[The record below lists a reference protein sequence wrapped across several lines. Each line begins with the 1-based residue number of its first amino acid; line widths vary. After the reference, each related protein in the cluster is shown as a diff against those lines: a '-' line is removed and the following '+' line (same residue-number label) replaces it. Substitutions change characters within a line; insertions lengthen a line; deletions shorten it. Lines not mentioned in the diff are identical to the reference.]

1 MTSTG
6 KIGNKKNTSM
16 MNANKISKQITVF
29 AIGFIGFFFL
39 LGIAGKSDYNQE
51 VIYNMTEMAYNAIVD
66 SLGEGC
72 SDTQIVKTYL
82 SNKEYYDS
90 LSW

>member
-1 MTSTG
+1 M
-6 KIGNKKNTSM
+6 I
-16 MNANKISKQITVF
+16 MNANKIPKQITVF
-29 AIGFIGFFFL
+29 TIGFIGFFFL
-39 LGIAGKSDYNQE
+39 LGIVGKSDYNQE
-51 VIYNMTEMAYNAIVD
+51 VIYNMTEMAYNVIVD

>member
-1 MTSTG
+1 
-6 KIGNKKNTSM
+6 M

-29 AIGFIGFFFL
+29 AIGFIG
-39 LGIAGKSDYNQE
+39 
-51 VIYNMTEMAYNAIVD
+51 

>member
-1 MTSTG
+1 M
-6 KIGNKKNTSM
+6 I

-29 AIGFIGFFFL
+29 TIGFIGFFFL
-39 LGIAGKSDYNQE
+39 LGIVGKSDYNQE
-51 VIYNMTEMAYNAIVD
+51 VIYNMTEMAYNVIVD

>member
-1 MTSTG
+1 MQSY
-6 KIGNKKNTSM
+6 KITHKKTHN
-16 MNANKISKQITVF
+16 
-29 AIGFIGFFFL
+29 L
-39 LGIAGKSDYNQE
+39 E
-51 VIYNMTEMAYNAIVD
+51 VIYNMTETAYNVIVD

-82 SNKEYYDS
+82 NNKEYYDS

>member
-1 MTSTG
+1 
-6 KIGNKKNTSM
+6 
-16 MNANKISKQITVF
+16 MNVDRISKQAIVF
-29 AIGFIGFFFL
+29 AVGIVGFFFL
-39 LGIAGKSDYNQE
+39 LGIAGKSDYNE
-51 VIYNMTEMAYNAIVD
+51 VVIYNMTETAYNVIVD

-82 SNKEYYDS
+82 GNKEYYDS

>member
-1 MTSTG
+1 MNN
-6 KIGNKKNTSM
+6 NKVF
-16 MNANKISKQITVF
+16 KQIAVF
-29 AIGFIGFFFL
+29 ALGFTGFLFL
-39 LGIAGKSDYNQE
+39 LGIVGKSDYNEE
-51 VIYNMTEMAYNAIVD
+51 VIYNMTETAYNVIVD

-82 SNKEYYDS
+82 NNKEYYDS

>member
-1 MTSTG
+1 
-6 KIGNKKNTSM
+6 

-29 AIGFIGFFFL
+29 TIGF

-51 VIYNMTEMAYNAIVD
+51 VIYNMTETAYNVIVD

-82 SNKEYYDS
+82 NNKEYYDS

>member
-1 MTSTG
+1 
-6 KIGNKKNTSM
+6 
-16 MNANKISKQITVF
+16 MNINKISKQTAMF
-29 AIGFIGFFFL
+29 AIGFIGFLSL

-51 VIYNMTEMAYNAIVD
+51 VIYNMTETAYNVIVD

>member
-1 MTSTG
+1 M
-6 KIGNKKNTSM
+6 NKT
-16 MNANKISKQITVF
+16 SKQIAVF
-29 AIGFIGFFFL
+29 IAGAVAFFFL

-51 VIYNMTEMAYNAIVD
+51 VIYNMTEIAYNVIVD

>member
-1 MTSTG
+1 MNN
-6 KIGNKKNTSM
+6 NKVF
-16 MNANKISKQITVF
+16 KQIAVF
-29 AIGFIGFFFL
+29 ALGFTGFFFL
-39 LGIAGKSDYNQE
+39 LGIVGKSDYNEE
-51 VIYNMTEMAYNAIVD
+51 VIYNMTETAYNVIVD

-82 SNKEYYDS
+82 NNKEYYDS

>member
-1 MTSTG
+1 
-6 KIGNKKNTSM
+6 
-16 MNANKISKQITVF
+16 MNINRISKQTAMF
-29 AIGFIGFFFL
+29 AIGF

-51 VIYNMTEMAYNAIVD
+51 VIYNMTETAYNVIVD

-82 SNKEYYDS
+82 NNKEYYDS